1 MTRYEGASP
10 PQTPVAGRG
19 ARRRPE
25 RRGRCYV
32 RPFVRGEQPN
42 DQGPGPV
49 QTGERSQ
56 GDDASLAKRATAGDA
71 EAFGALYDRY
81 VDAVYRYAYYRVR
94 NEADAEDVT
103 SEVFFKALR
112 AMPRYQPRQPFLAWL
127 YRIARNTLI
136 DRLRRQRP
144 QIGFED
150 ALEHP
155 GADRIVDPDAGLERL
170 SDSIALRAAIA
181 KLTPLQQD
189 VIILRYLEG
198 LETREIGRIIGRRDG
213 TVRGIEF
220 RALGT
225 LRQMLPREA
234 LS

>member
-1 MTRYEGASP
+1 M
-10 PQTPVAGRG
+10 
-19 ARRRPE
+19 
-25 RRGRCYV
+25 
-32 RPFVRGEQPN
+32 
-42 DQGPGPV
+42 
-49 QTGERSQ
+49 
-56 GDDASLAKRATAGDA
+56 AKRAVAGDA

-112 AMPRYQPRQPFLAWL
+112 AMPRYEPRQPFLAWL
-127 YRIARNTLI
+127 YRLARNAII
-136 DRLRRQRP
+136 DRARRQRP
-144 QIGFED
+144 QLTFED
-150 ALEHP
+150 ALAH
-155 GADRIVDPDAGLERL
+155 ADGDQVVDPDDGLDRL
-170 SDSIALRAAIA
+170 SDSQALRDAIA
-181 KLTPLQQD
+181 RLTPLQQD

-198 LETREIGRIIGRRDG
+198 LDTKAIGRIIGRRDG

-234 LS
+234 VS